1 MRNIYRILLSKY
13 FVNSKNLG
21 VNIRA
26 TFFTGKSGDFYKKKV
41 PAFENEKKKTIKSES
56 PLK

>member
-41 PAFENEKKKTIKSES
+41 PAFENEKKNN
-56 PLK
+56 